1 MVDFRAEE
9 EVETRV
15 VFERLLAWTEPARG
29 SLGIEVELPR
39 RNGSERAR
47 AAFAD
52 GASLEDIYRSVVAET
67 AATYGRV
74 GEAADRL

>member
-1 MVDFRAEE
+1 M
-9 EVETRV
+9 ETRV
-15 VFERLLAWTEPARG
+15 VFERLLAWTEPVRS
-29 SLGIEVELPR
+29 SLEIEVELPQ

-52 GASLEDIYRSVVAET
+52 GASVEDIYRSVVAET

-74 GEAADRL
+74 GDSADRL